1 MQKAAAYFTNL
12 RPLCCT
18 FPKFGAGQV
27 EKKPVRL
34 YDLAMNKSGRPDGRH
49 AGAAGKKEQIRQM
62 EDYLVKAL
70 AYDGM
75 VRAYGVQATAAVA
88 EAQRRHDTWN
98 TASAALGRALVGGLL
113 LGATVKGDDKL
124 TIKIQGD
131 GPAGA
136 IVVDANGHGDVKGYM
151 QNPHIS
157 LPLNPQGKLDVK
169 GAVGTQG
176 MFTVIKDLGLKEPFS
191 GQTPIVSGELG
202 EDFTYYLAISEQI
215 PSAVGLSV
223 LVDTDDS
230 IKVAGG
236 FMLQIMPGADDTVI
250 DQIEANLAATPQ
262 ISALLEAGKTPE
274 EILASLLP
282 NTELTVLEKMPVRFK
297 CDCSKEKFAA
307 AIISLGVDEI
317 QAMID
322 EDHGAEAVCAFCGE
336 KYEYSEADLAELK
349 QEAMG
354 NE

>member
-1 MQKAAAYFTNL
+1 
-12 RPLCCT
+12 
-18 FPKFGAGQV
+18 
-27 EKKPVRL
+27 
-34 YDLAMNKSGRPDGRH
+34 
-49 AGAAGKKEQIRQM
+49 M

-70 AYDGM
+70 AYQGL
-75 VRAYGVQATAAVA
+75 VRAYAVAATDTVA

-98 TASAALGRALVGGLL
+98 TASAALGRSLVGGLL
-113 LGATVKGDDKL
+113 FGATLKGDDRL

-131 GPAGA
+131 GPVGA
-136 IVVDANGHGDVKGYM
+136 IVVDANGHGEVKGYL
-151 QNPHIS
+151 QNPHVS
-157 LPLNPQGKLDVK
+157 LPLNEKGKLDVR

-191 GQTPIVSGELG
+191 GQTPLVSGELG

-236 FMLQIMPGADDTVI
+236 FMLQIMPGADESI
-250 DQIEANLAATPQ
+250 ISAIETNLANTPQ
-262 ISALLEAGKTPE
+262 ISTLLDEGKTPE
-274 EILASLLP
+274 EILDSLLP
-282 NTELTVLEKMPVRFK
+282 DTELVVLEKMPVSFT
-297 CDCSKEKFAA
+297 CDCSKDKFAR
-307 AIISLGVDEI
+307 AIISLGKDEI

-322 EDHGAEAVCAFCGE
+322 EDHGAEAVCSFCGE
-336 KYEYSEADLAELK
+336 KYSYTEAELVALK
-349 QEAMG
+349 EEAATE

>member
-1 MQKAAAYFTNL
+1 MK
-12 RPLCCT
+12 
-18 FPKFGAGQV
+18 
-27 EKKPVRL
+27 
-34 YDLAMNKSGRPDGRH
+34 
-49 AGAAGKKEQIRQM
+49 
-62 EDYLVKAL
+62 DYLVKAL

-75 VRAYGVQATAAVA
+75 VRAYGVNATATVA

-98 TASAALGRALVGGLL
+98 TASAALGRSLVGGLL

-124 TIKIQGD
+124 TIKIQGN

-136 IVVDANGHGDVKGYM
+136 IVVDANGHGEVKGYL
-151 QNPHIS
+151 QNPHVS
-157 LPLNPQGKLDVK
+157 LPLNEKGKIDVR

-236 FMLQIMPGADDTVI
+236 FMLQIMPGADERVI
-250 DQIEANLAATPQ
+250 DEIEANLAKTPQ
-262 ISALLEAGKTPE
+262 ISTLLEAGKTPE
-274 EILASLLP
+274 EILDSLMPDTQLMI
-282 NTELTVLEKMPVRFK
+282 LETMPVAFK
-297 CDCSKEKFAA
+297 CDCSKDKFAE
-307 AIISLGVDEI
+307 AIISLGGDEI
-317 QAMID
+317 QEMID
-322 EDHGAEAVCAFCGE
+322 EDHGAEAVCVFCGE
-336 KYEYSEADLAELK
+336 KYTYTEAELAALK
-349 QEAMG
+349 QEATAKD
-354 NE
+354 E